1 MLLRNWTS
9 QLFQQLAVL
18 IFALFVATGAA
29 HASAT
34 AAAAASSASAA
45 ASSLMQSRHVQ
56 QADQQAQELEP
67 LPASQIQPEVRSQ
80 RPKTARSVMAENKAW
95 SILGGFIAVVG
106 LLLLALP
113 DDVKG
118 GWRIALWTARSWFAL
133 MLCLS
138 IFGPANWL
146 RYEVKATGVIL
157 IAAFIFGV
165 AALFWPVKKTSKIET
180 EGEDDRDQTDKQQD
194 DMQELRDELKSC
206 AFEMREKDEL
216 IEKYR
221 AIINRLADD
230 KKALNATNES
240 LRKSVDDM
248 QKLRDELE
256 SCAFEMREKDELIEE
271 YRETINRLADD
282 KKFLTDANE
291 TLRQI
296 VDTKQIISELS
307 EQNEKQNASMFSEH
321 IRLLKQTLE
330 VVQLENKHLTQVV
343 QQLEEENKQS
353 VSADSMES
361 LRKSLLSF
369 AQTLQEQNS
378 RLEEFGADQLAGKA
392 LEDRSTIELIQWLK
406 GKCSALQRQKDDLKH
421 QLQLMREADSKAL
434 SQKKTLER
442 RCKDLVRELTSL
454 RRHINHMVS
463 ENAALLGERRDLEKA
478 LSDKGVQK
486 LHWENKRLKTD
497 LSNAQKEIQRLLKD
511 KGQLMEKIEQRE
523 KDSRESRKI
532 KTRNMRSEI
541 VSPEFAALLTGLG
554 GVEADESGRLWDT
567 SVGRVKIDG
576 RNFSC
581 IDKPEK
587 SGTGAL
593 NLVAAV
599 MKVTRWQAVLI
610 IKEYLGIGPALGA
623 VREAVA
629 QTKSALPD
637 IAPQQAVERTGVS

>member
-1 MLLRNWTS
+1 
-9 QLFQQLAVL
+9 
-18 IFALFVATGAA
+18 
-29 HASAT
+29 
-34 AAAAASSASAA
+34 
-45 ASSLMQSRHVQ
+45 
-56 QADQQAQELEP
+56 
-67 LPASQIQPEVRSQ
+67 
-80 RPKTARSVMAENKAW
+80 MAENKAW

-180 EGEDDRDQTDKQQD
+180 EGEDDRDQTNKQQ
-194 DMQELRDELKSC
+194 
-206 AFEMREKDEL
+206 
-216 IEKYR
+216 
-221 AIINRLADD
+221 
-230 KKALNATNES
+230 
-240 LRKSVDDM
+240 DDM

-330 VVQLENKHLTQVV
+330 VEQLENKHLTQVV

-353 VSADSMES
+353 VSADTMES

-378 RLEEFGADQLAGKA
+378 RLEEFGADQLAAKA
-392 LEDRSTIELIQWLK
+392 LEDRSSIELIQWLK

-523 KDSRESRKI
+523 KDSREGRKI